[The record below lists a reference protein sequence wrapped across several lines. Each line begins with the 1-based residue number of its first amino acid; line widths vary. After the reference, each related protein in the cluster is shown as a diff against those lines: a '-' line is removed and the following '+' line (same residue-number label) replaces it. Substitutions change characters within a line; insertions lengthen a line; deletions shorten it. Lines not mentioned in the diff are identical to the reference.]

1 MNRDIEIALKDKEL
15 EGIMNKAASGF
26 NKQLSED
33 ELYTCKINALWKSL
47 KNWDEDKNSKFTTY
61 LYNGV
66 KFECI
71 REVKFKKKDYGR
83 GGKELE
89 YVFSSGNYHVGE
101 VDMLDEIE
109 ALPDAEIMLD
119 RAKNY
124 TIKEISDIH
133 NINRETIRRKI
144 ENSSK
149 VLASR
154 LK

>member
-1 MNRDIEIALKDKEL
+1 MNEKIEKALQNKDL
-15 EGIMNKAASGF
+15 QAVMNKAASSF
-26 NKQLSED
+26 TRQLSQD
-33 ELYTCKINALWKSL
+33 EIYTCKLNALWKSL
-47 KNWDEDKNSKFTTY
+47 KNWDENKASKFTTY

-71 REVKFKKKDYGR
+71 REVKFKKKDHGM

-89 YVFSSGNYHVGE
+89 YIFSSGNMHIGE
-101 VDMLDEIE
+101 IDMLDEIKS
-109 ALPDAEIMLD
+109 LPDAEIMLD

-124 TIKEISDIH
+124 TIKEISDKH

-144 ENSSK
+144 ENSAK
-149 VLASR
+149 VLSSR